1 MLFREILVTDSSLT
15 AEQAAFMS
23 GKGLKIWV
31 CEIGPRQIGHCA
43 GLGETGEIVGLSV
56 DEANRRRGIGTNLL
70 AHVVGSL
77 RSMGCARIWLEA
89 PAQHTA
95 PAYSFYRTLGWQP
108 REKQIQ
114 GKPFPLEVLECPI
127 PPIS

>member
-1 MLFREILVTDSSLT
+1 MLFREILTTDRSLT

-31 CEIGPRQIGHCA
+31 CEIGSCQIGHCA

-56 DEANRRRGIGTNLL
+56 DEANRRCGIGTNLL

-77 RSMGCARIWLEA
+77 RSLGCARIWLEA
-89 PAQHTA
+89 PAKPAA
-95 PAYSFYRTLGWQP
+95 PAYSFYRALGWQP
-108 REKQIQ
+108 TGKQIQ
-114 GKPFPLEVLECPI
+114 GEPFPLEVLECPV
-127 PPIS
+127 PPTS